1 MEDRPNKFIMNEPVD
16 KVLEKY
22 MEALKIEPKMEK
34 IRVEESLG
42 RVTSKAV
49 IAENSSPSYNS
60 AAMDGI
66 VVKAIKSYGASER
79 NPITLKY
86 EEDFNYVNTGNLI
99 EETKDS
105 VIMIEDVNIDEDG
118 NAKIIKATYPWENIR
133 PVGEDIVMGEM
144 IIPSKHKIRALD
156 LGALINGGVEEI
168 YVYKKP
174 KIGIIPTGDEIVQKK
189 ELLGPGK
196 IIDSNSQVF
205 SALISEQGAC
215 GIIYSVVNDNKEKLK
230 KKIKEALENNDF
242 LIINAGSSAGKKD
255 FTSQVLEE
263 MGEIIC
269 HGVALKPG
277 KPTILAKID
286 GKGVIGIP
294 GYPVSSYI
302 VFKTFVE
309 PVLRLFTGESMKRE
323 YIEAY
328 LSKRIV
334 SSFKYKEIVRVTL
347 GKVKEKWIATA
358 LTRGAG
364 ATMSLVR
371 AHGVIEI
378 EREVEGLEAGE
389 KVKVELL
396 RDLDRIKENIVFIGS
411 HDLLLDY
418 IADKI
423 PLTSAHVGSF
433 GGILSLR
440 KKECHIAPI
449 HLINPQNGEYNK
461 SVLGENFEKGTMALI
476 KGVKRLQG
484 FIVGKGNPKNIRKFE
499 DLAREG
505 ISFVNRQ
512 KGAGTRQLLDY
523 NLKKYN
529 IDSKEIM
536 GYEREYST
544 HLAVAVAVQSG
555 SADVGLGVYSA
566 SKIMDLD
573 FIEFDYEEYDFAIEK
588 EFLEDVR
595 VKKFIDYI
603 KSKEFIEK
611 LEEIGGYR
619 TENIG
624 DIEYI

>member
-1 MEDRPNKFIMNEPVD
+1 MEDRPNKFIMNEPVE
-16 KVLEKY
+16 KVLDKY
-22 MEALKIEPKMEK
+22 IDILKIDAKIEK
-34 IRVEESLG
+34 IKVEDSLG
-42 RVTSKAV
+42 RITADAI
-49 IAENSSPSYNS
+49 IAKSSSPSYNS
-60 AAMDGI
+60 SAMDGI
-66 VVKAIKSYGASER
+66 AIKAIKSHGASER
-79 NPITLKY
+79 NPIVLKFK
-86 EEDFNYVNTGNLI
+86 EDFDYVNTGNLI
-99 EETKDS
+99 EEDKDA
-105 VIMIEDVNIDEDG
+105 VIMIEDINVDENGD
-118 NAKIIKATYPWENIR
+118 AKIIKATYPWENIR

-156 LGALINGGVEEI
+156 LGALINGGIDEI
-168 YVYKKP
+168 EVYKKP
-174 KIGIIPTGDEIVQKK
+174 TIGIIPTGDEIVQQK
-189 ELLGPGK
+189 ELLKPGK
-196 IIDSNSQVF
+196 IIDSNSKVF
-205 SALISEQGAC
+205 QGLIREQGALAK
-215 GIIYSVVNDNKEKLK
+215 IYPVVEDNKEALKLA
-230 KKIKEALENNDF
+230 IERALLENDF

-263 MGEIIC
+263 MGELIC

-277 KPTILAKID
+277 KPTILAKVH

-302 VFKTFVE
+302 VFKIFVE
-309 PVLRLFTGESMKRE
+309 PILRIFTGDRE
-323 YIEAY
+323 EKNYIEAS

-371 AHGVIEI
+371 AHGILEI
-378 EREVEGLEAGE
+378 DREVEGVEAGE
-389 KVKVELL
+389 KVNIELL
-396 RDLDRIKENIVFIGS
+396 RDINSLEENIVFIGS

-433 GGILSLR
+433 GGMLSLK

-449 HLINPQNGEYNK
+449 HLINPKNGEYNK
-461 SVLGENFEKGTMALI
+461 HVLEENFEKGTMALI

-484 FIVGKGNPKNIRKFE
+484 FIVEKGNPKNIWKFE
-499 DLAREG
+499 DLIKEN

-523 NLKKYN
+523 NLKKHN
-529 IDSKEIM
+529 INPEEIK

-555 SADVGLGVYSA
+555 SAHVGLGIYSA
-566 SKIMDLD
+566 AQIMNLD
-573 FIEFDYEEYDFAIEK
+573 FVEFDYEEYDFAIER

-595 VKKFIDYI
+595 IKKLIEFM
-603 KSKEFIEK
+603 KSEEFKNK
-611 LEEIGGYR
+611 LQSIGGYN
-619 TENIG
+619 TENTG
-624 DIEYI
+624 EIEYI